1 MRAMVYF
8 ALEDDGSLARRRSVS
23 FFLDAFG
30 ANRARSFERSVAA
43 CYPLQRL
50 VCDVAMEGLFVEG
63 CVGDL

>member
-8 ALEDDGSLARRRSVS
+8 ALEDNGSLARRRSVS

-30 ANRARSFERSVAA
+30 DNRARAFERRVSA